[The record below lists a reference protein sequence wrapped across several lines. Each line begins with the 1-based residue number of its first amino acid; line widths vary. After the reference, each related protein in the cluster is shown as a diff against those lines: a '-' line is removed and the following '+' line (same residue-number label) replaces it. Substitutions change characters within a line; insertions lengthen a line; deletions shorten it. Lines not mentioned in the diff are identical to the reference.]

1 MKIETFVKFLKKI
14 MKFEKK
20 SMDRPSDI
28 SEEHWEI
35 IKRMR
40 KAMEENENLTDDD
53 LERKYNISVP
63 GMLSSEW
70 GD

>member
-1 MKIETFVKFLKKI
+1 
-14 MKFEKK
+14 
-20 SMDRPSDI
+20 
-28 SEEHWEI
+28 
-35 IKRMR
+35 
-40 KAMEENENLTDDD
+40 MEENENLTDDD